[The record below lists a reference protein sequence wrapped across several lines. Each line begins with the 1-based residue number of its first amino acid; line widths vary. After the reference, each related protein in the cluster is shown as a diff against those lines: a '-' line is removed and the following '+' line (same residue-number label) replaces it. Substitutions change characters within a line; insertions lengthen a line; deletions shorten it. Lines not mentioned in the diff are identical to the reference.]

1 MPATPIRPVR
11 CRQCMNRFSSRPS
24 ARRRPIR
31 TASSIAILPA
41 ARWRRKA
48 AMAPDADAGRSSKRA
63 DPFAPLTSE
72 MLAVGNG
79 HEIYVETVGR
89 VDGIP
94 AVYLHGGPG
103 SGCQSD
109 HRRLFDPERFHAV
122 LFDQRGAGR
131 SHPKGRR
138 EDNTLPHLIAD
149 MEMIRETFGISRW
162 MIVGGSWGA
171 TLALAYAQAHPDRV
185 NGIVLRATFLGTRAE
200 LQSAFLEALP
210 RFYPSL
216 SGDFLQVL
224 PPAERAQ
231 PLDAYWRRILDP
243 DPAVHGP
250 AARAWHDTERIL
262 SEHTAG
268 RIRLDPAAPNSSRAL
283 PATPFMEAHYFQNDC
298 FMRPDQLLAEA
309 RRLEKIPG
317 IIVQGRY
324 DLLCPPATS
333 QALSAVWPGSE
344 VRFVEGAGHS
354 LYDPGVR
361 DAVMKAIADLASEIT
376 G

>member
-1 MPATPIRPVR
+1 
-11 CRQCMNRFSSRPS
+11 
-24 ARRRPIR
+24 
-31 TASSIAILPA
+31 
-41 ARWRRKA
+41 
-48 AMAPDADAGRSSKRA
+48 MAPDADAARSASKRA

-72 MLAVGNG
+72 QLAVGDG

-89 VDGIP
+89 ADGLP

-103 SGCQSD
+103 SGCQPD

-131 SHPKGRR
+131 SRPKGRR

-149 MEMIRETFGISRW
+149 MEMIRARFGFQRW

-185 NGIVLRATFLGTRAE
+185 SGIVLRATFLGTSSE
-200 LQSAFLEALP
+200 LEVAFLDALP
-210 RFYPSL
+210 RFYPDL
-216 SGDFLQVL
+216 SDDFVGLL
-224 PPAERAQ
+224 PEAERGT
-231 PLDAYWRRILDP
+231 PLEAYWRRILDA

-250 AARAWHDTERIL
+250 FARAWHDTERIL
-262 SEHTAG
+262 SEHTPS
-268 RIRLDPAAPNSSRAL
+268 RTRLDLSSPKSSGVL
-283 PATPFMEAHYFQNDC
+283 PTTPFMEAHYFQNNC
-298 FMRPDQLLAEA
+298 FMRAGQLLAEA
-309 RRLEKIPG
+309 GKLKGIPG

-333 QALSAVWPGSE
+333 HALGMVWREAEIRP
-344 VRFVEGAGHS
+344 VEGAGHT

-361 DAVMKAIADLASEIT
+361 DAVMKAIADLATEIT